1 MWRFSWLRRCVVAL
15 VSVLA
20 IANAH
25 ADVVDVTVDLSGLQT
40 APSVLAFDFVRG
52 GSAVGNQVTLST
64 LTTNGTVASTSSTP
78 DVTGVGPWAFGAD
91 PSSFFSELLVYLDPT
106 GTSLSFSIDTTD
118 VAAEPGGIADS
129 FSLYILG
136 TDLMPLVFTDEPFG
150 SNALFQFDLGL
161 GVDGLSVFN
170 AARNPD
176 FPDIKFTI
184 RALHTPATPV
194 PEPATAWLLLWLAA
208 AVAVQRRGNRLPG
221 RP

>member
-25 ADVVDVTVDLSGLQT
+25 ADVVDVTIDLSGLQT

-64 LTTNGTVASTSSTP
+64 LTTNGAVASTSSTP

-106 GTSLSFSIDTTD
+106 GTLLSFSIDTTD

-161 GVDGLSVFN
+161 GADGLRLFDPVQDADVTF
-170 AARNPD
+170 
-176 FPDIKFTI
+176 DID
-184 RALHTPATPV
+184 ASHTPATSV
-194 PEPATAWLLLWLAA
+194 PEPATAWLLAWLGA
-208 AVAVQRRGNRLPG
+208 AVAVRRRGNRLPG